1 MPKEEKTS
9 LDGSFNMKRAVMFAV
24 AVLVTLVLW
33 FLPLDA
39 YGIEGLTIIQRRII
53 SIFAFANCIINN

>member
-39 YGIEGLTIIQRRII
+39 DRKSVGRERV
-53 SIFAFANCIINN
+53 C